1 MGRVV
6 HDGLLS
12 WVSWQEAVAV
22 EHHRMM
28 MMMRAFDLAA
38 GFLDHLDFWNDL
50 IMAADMKKKS

>member
-28 MMMRAFDLAA
+28 MMRAFDLAA

-50 IMAADMKKKS
+50 IHGC